1 MGTMM
6 MSYTMYLDKT
16 YILAELPEDLADDI
30 ISWGYDYVNDDFLY
44 KENNDYGRTHNTHV
58 TVLSDLKQQNVR
70 NIKETVETESPFNCT
85 LGNIK
90 KFTTNSKF
98 DVLYIEILN
107 EEIKKIH
114 DYLSNSIKHDS
125 FYSNYIPHVTICY
138 LNKGC
143 GEKFLDNKYFYGRTF
158 RIDELLFSSP
168 ESKIKL
174 ILGKKK

>member
-1 MGTMM
+1 MIMGTMM
-6 MSYTMYLDKT
+6 MSCTMYLDKT

-98 DVLYIEILN
+98 DVLYIEILD

-114 DYLSNSIKHDS
+114 
-125 FYSNYIPHVTICY
+125 IPALEFILTRQ
-138 LNKGC
+138 
-143 GEKFLDNKYFYGRTF
+143 YG
-158 RIDELLFSSP
+158 
-168 ESKIKL
+168 IKL
-174 ILGKKK
+174 SEEESCPWCGKICKNNAGVSAHLKSCKEAPTK